1 VSRFLCSRPTWPG
14 RGSVCIFRGG
24 GAGAAGFFAR
34 FPHPHPGRRYFSSGW
49 SRKTVLR
56 VCLTLH
62 RSPPRR
68 CTLCLLLTSTQRN
81 HLASLPFIMGIFE
94 IARTGV
100 GRLKRDGNDRRRPH
114 RRPNAKRDPIRRAK
128 VASSSDLC
136 EIQPLPKR
144 FLRRRGYARRNLRT
158 FPLTNN
164 TRTPF

>member
-1 VSRFLCSRPTWPG
+1 MWSIDDEKGACVSRFLCSRPTWPG

-68 CTLCLLLTSTQRN
+68 CTLCLLLTFTQRN

-100 GRLKRDGNDRRRPH
+100 GRLKRNGNDRRRPH
-114 RRPNAKRDPIRRAK
+114 RRPNEIRSDERKSHPILTFAKFNRCQRDSFAGGVTQGATFGP
-128 VASSSDLC
+128 
-136 EIQPLPKR
+136 
-144 FLRRRGYARRNLRT
+144 FL
-158 FPLTNN
+158 
-164 TRTPF
+164 